1 LETLTTD
8 HPQRGLISKRPCA
21 GGRLLTRLNISF
33 GAREGRLSLTFE
45 WDEKKADENLR
56 THGVSFDEAKTV
68 FNDPFSVTIYDPDHS
83 IDEERYIDIGM
94 STKGRLIVVSYSER
108 GETIRMISSRKATKK
123 ERRGYED
130 K

>member
-1 LETLTTD
+1 MTV
-8 HPQRGLISKRPCA
+8 GL
-21 GGRLLTRLNISF
+21 
-33 GAREGRLSLTFE
+33 GAKESRLSLTFE
-45 WDEKKADENLR
+45 WDEKKADENLKK
-56 THGVSFDEAKTV
+56 HGVSFDEAKTV

-83 IDEERYIDIGM
+83 TDEQRYIDIGM

-123 ERRGYED
+123 ERRSYED